1 LHKLPIKPKELRM
14 NVKKT
19 PLVMKERA
27 GEQPVSNDTQRPKN
41 PLASVFTTKPK
52 PLSDDV
58 SATRPKNPPSNV
70 RPTEG
75 HILEVD
81 GKFKSEYETSTAAMK
96 VGLELKKNYPQ
107 IQVKVYDAKERTRT
121 LVELPK

>member
-1 LHKLPIKPKELRM
+1 M
-14 NVKKT
+14 NVKKAS
-19 PLVMKERA
+19 LVLKEPA
-27 GEQPVSNDTQRPKN
+27 VEQSANNGTTRPKN
-41 PLASVFTTKPK
+41 PLANVFTTKPK

-75 HILEVD
+75 YILEVD
-81 GKFKSEYETSTAAMK
+81 GKFKSEFESSEAAMK
-96 VGLELKKNYPQ
+96 AGLELKKKYPH

-121 LVELPK
+121 LVDLPK

>member
-1 LHKLPIKPKELRM
+1 M

-19 PLVMKERA
+19 PLVRKARA
-27 GEQPVSNDTQRPKN
+27 GEQPVRNDTQRPKT
-41 PLASVFTTKPK
+41 PLANVFTTKPK

-58 SATRPKNPPSNV
+58 SATRPKNPSANL

-75 HILEVD
+75 YVLEVD
-81 GKFKSEYETSTAAMK
+81 GKFKSDFESSVAAMK
-96 VGLELKKNYPQ
+96 AGLELKTKYPQ

-121 LVELPK
+121 LVNLPE

>member
-1 LHKLPIKPKELRM
+1 M

-41 PLASVFTTKPK
+41 PLANVFTTKPK

-75 HILEVD
+75 YILEVD
-81 GKFKSEYETSTAAMK
+81 GKFKSEFEKSEAAMK
-96 VGLELKKNYPQ
+96 AGLELKKKYPQ

-121 LVELPK
+121 MVELAK